1 MAIELGSMSDNIVQI
16 LNLVFWDAVRFA
28 PNVLIAIILILI
40 GFFVSGLV
48 GKVISKIL
56 EYLKVEKIMKKY
68 KVEGALGGSEI
79 CPILATA
86 AKWYAMLLFL
96 TAAVEYLNISSISW
110 IAVSA
115 LMFAPVLIGVGLLV
129 IVAAIIGEW
138 VREAILGMHKFYLQ
152 RTIAEV
158 LKWFIV
164 LMAVMVSLETIGFHM
179 SFVRD
184 AFNILLQGAVYGIA
198 IAFGLAF
205 GLGGQKEAQ
214 DIIKHVRKLV
224 KI

>member
-86 AKWYAMLLFL
+86 AKWYVMLLFL